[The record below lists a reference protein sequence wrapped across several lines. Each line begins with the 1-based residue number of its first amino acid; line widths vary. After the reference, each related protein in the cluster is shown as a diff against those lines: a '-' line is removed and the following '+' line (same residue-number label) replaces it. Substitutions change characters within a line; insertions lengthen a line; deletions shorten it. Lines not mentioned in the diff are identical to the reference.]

1 MIDDEFIKAAGSL
14 FDAKEILLEL
24 GLPPNNSIRNMEI
37 ARKRVVADTL
47 DEQVYGFKAL
57 WCLASLGNRDAAILY
72 SAAIERHVEENVMP
86 EAQAVHFHA
95 VAANWRRI
103 TDLSLDLAT
112 LMNGG
117 TPIGT
122 EAESEPPQEFGR
134 PEPTPRSG
142 GFVVLPS
149 IGDPLSQEGRSLAA
163 RFSTILNKPVA
174 RRGLTPADGAVAE
187 AISLRYPWAAG
198 AAEII
203 ERSFALIRGSQS
215 DRSYAK
221 PLMFVGEKGTGK
233 TSLAIFLAQLL
244 GRHWVRLPAAG
255 TSDTATLG
263 ATPRGWSNFRVSLP
277 AQAMLESKSCDPCI
291 IVDELDKASRIG
303 SQNGSVMGALMGMTD
318 LPESYY
324 DTALMANVDLSH
336 TLFMAT
342 ANRLD
347 AITEELLDRF
357 TIVPVARPGIEHFD
371 MILSTL
377 RTKTAE
383 RLGVEEFALPTL
395 DEVEYATLKNFFAR
409 NRGSLR
415 VIADAFE
422 VSLKSAFDRQRAMPV
437 M

>member
-14 FDAKEILLEL
+14 FDAKECLLEL
-24 GLPPNNSIRNMEI
+24 GLPPLDNIRNMEI
-37 ARKRVVADTL
+37 AQKRIAADTHDQQL
-47 DEQVYGFKAL
+47 YGLKVL

-72 SAAIERHVEENVMP
+72 SSVIERHVEETVMP
-86 EAQAVHFHA
+86 EAQATHYQA
-95 VAANWRRI
+95 VAANWRRLV
-103 TDLSLDLAT
+103 DLTVDLAA
-112 LMNGG
+112 LMRGG
-117 TPIGT
+117 TASETAPP
-122 EAESEPPQEFGR
+122 AEPPQNFER
-134 PEPTPRSG
+134 VEPEPRRD
-142 GFVVLPS
+142 GFIVLPS
-149 IGDPLSQEGRSLAA
+149 IGDPLSQEGRSLSM
-163 RFSTILNKPVA
+163 RFSAILKKPVP
-174 RRGLTPADGAVAE
+174 RRGLTPAEGAVAE
-187 AISLRYPWAAG
+187 AISIRYPWAAG

-277 AQAMLESKSCDPCI
+277 AQAMLESGSCDPCV
-291 IVDELDKASRIG
+291 IVDELDKASRVG
-303 SQNGSVMGALMGMTD
+303 SQNGSVMGALMGMLD
-318 LPESYY
+318 FPGSYY

-342 ANRLD
+342 ANRVD
-347 AITEELLDRF
+347 TIAEELLDRF
-357 TIVPVARPGIEHFD
+357 TIVPITRPGIEHFD
-371 MILSTL
+371 TILATL
-377 RTKTAE
+377 RRRTAE
-383 RLGVEEFALPTL
+383 RLGVDEFALPSL
-395 DEVEYATLKNFFAR
+395 DDVEYSALKSFFGR

-415 VIADAFE
+415 VLSNAFE
-422 VSLKSAFDRQRAMPV
+422 VSLKSAFDRQKAMVV